1 MIKRFFHATGV
12 IALVCFSFFYT
23 DKAADII
30 KKKDPIMKKIVEVS
44 KHYEEDATDAM
55 LIANNIVP
63 GINGIE
69 VDLEKSYEKMKRF
82 GSFNSSLL
90 VLKEVS
96 PSISVFNTYDKYVIK
111 GNNINNEV
119 SILIKLD
126 SINYLDNILE
136 IINNKKINVTFFVS
150 KELITDDLVSKLIN
164 SNNQIEL
171 LDNNYY
177 KNDVNNINKILKSY
191 DQRLSLCYL
200 EQENEAILKTCNN
213 LKMHTIKPSIITT
226 TTPYKEIKEHLT
238 SGSIIKLED
247 SNIVIKELNTIINY
261 IKQRGYSIVTLSN
274 LIKE

>member
-96 PSISVFNTYDKYVIK
+96 RLYTENHSYV
-111 GNNINNEV
+111 
-119 SILIKLD
+119 
-126 SINYLDNILE
+126 
-136 IINNKKINVTFFVS
+136 
-150 KELITDDLVSKLIN
+150 
-164 SNNQIEL
+164 
-171 LDNNYY
+171 
-177 KNDVNNINKILKSY
+177 
-191 DQRLSLCYL
+191 
-200 EQENEAILKTCNN
+200 
-213 LKMHTIKPSIITT
+213 
-226 TTPYKEIKEHLT
+226 
-238 SGSIIKLED
+238 
-247 SNIVIKELNTIINY
+247 
-261 IKQRGYSIVTLSN
+261 
-274 LIKE
+274 